1 MKNLPSISLK
11 LDLPIDVEAT
21 LDCGQA
27 FRWERIGSVPEDGSA
42 IMRGIVCGKVYDVYT
57 KDGYLFIDN
66 ATKKDE
72 AFFKNYFSLDIDYA
86 ALQEEMQKDA
96 TLAKCLQYAPG
107 IRVLR
112 QPFEEVLFSF
122 LISQNNNIKRI
133 KKIINTMCE
142 AWGVPVAYDGA
153 TYYSFPTV
161 ERLSRLTDEDWAILH
176 AGYRVPGL
184 KDAAAKLSLPEFS
197 ASQLKS
203 LPYPELFKKLQE
215 IHGVGPKVAA
225 CVALF
230 GLGYFEAFPI
240 DVWIKRAMAELFPKG
255 LPSNILPFAG
265 IAQQYI
271 FHYIRTSK

>member
-1 MKNLPSISLK
+1 MEKKPSIALK
-11 LDLPIDVEAT
+11 LELPIDVEAT

-27 FRWERIGSVPEDGSA
+27 FRWQRVEASA
-42 IMRGIVCGKVYDVYT
+42 PYTIMRGVVCGKVYDIYT
-57 KDGYLFIDN
+57 KDGFLFIDN
-66 ATKKDE
+66 ATKE
-72 AFFKNYFSLDIDYA
+72 EEEIFKQYFSLDIDYA
-86 ALQEEMQKDA
+86 VLQKKMQKDP

-133 KKIINTMCE
+133 KKIISTMCE
-142 AWGVPVAYDGA
+142 AWGEPIAYDGT
-153 TYYSFPTV
+153 TYYSFPSV
-161 ERLSRLTDEDWAILH
+161 ERLSKLTQEDWAILH

-184 KDAAAKLSLPEFS
+184 MDAATKLSLPEFS
-197 ASQLKS
+197 ASQLKTLS
-203 LPYPELFKKLQE
+203 YPEVFKKLQE

-240 DVWIKRAMAELFPKG
+240 DVWIKRAMAELFPNG
-255 LPSNILPFAG
+255 LPENILPFAG

-271 FHYIRTSK
+271 FHYIRTRIS

>member
-1 MKNLPSISLK
+1 
-11 LDLPIDVEAT
+11 
-21 LDCGQA
+21 
-27 FRWERIGSVPEDGSA
+27 
-42 IMRGIVCGKVYDVYT
+42 
-57 KDGYLFIDN
+57 
-66 ATKKDE
+66 
-72 AFFKNYFSLDIDYA
+72 
-86 ALQEEMQKDA
+86 
-96 TLAKCLQYAPG
+96 
-107 IRVLR
+107 
-112 QPFEEVLFSF
+112 
-122 LISQNNNIKRI
+122 
-133 KKIINTMCE
+133 MCE
-142 AWGVPVAYDGA
+142 SWGVPVAYDGA

-203 LPYPELFKKLQE
+203 LPYSELFKKLQE

-230 GLGYFEAFPI
+230 GLGCFEAFPI